1 MKIQRTC
8 KVSLKFI
15 TKEKQRKIKLLIKEY
30 RRVVNLYIKSLWE
43 NKGSLNKETLNRILN
58 TNLSQR
64 YKSQALRQ
72 ALQVVVLTRKSLK
85 SKKKFGT
92 CPHFSGFP
100 VLDSKFITIELGK
113 KSFDL
118 AIKLS
123 TLNKGNRIT
132 LLTKKTKPLNKWLNY
147 PNAKLIQG
155 CQLRDNEIILFIEF
169 DIQEKQI
176 GETLGIDL
184 GINKLI
190 TTSNGEL
197 LGTKF
202 KIIRDKLNRKIQG
215 SKSFRKTQKERTNYI
230 NQQLNLLPWNKL
242 QTLIIEDL
250 KNLKLGKKK
259 NRGKLFRKAL
269 SPWTYSQIIS
279 RIESKAQE
287 NRVCLVRVNPRNTSR
302 RCPECGFI
310 DKENRKNEK
319 FVCLQCSHREDADIV
334 GAKNIL
340 FAGSRRECRVSDAN
354 KDIFI

>member
-1 MKIQRTC
+1 MKTQRTC
-8 KVSLKFI
+8 KVSLKFL

-43 NKGSLNKETLNRILN
+43 DKGSLNKATLDRVQG
-58 TNLSQR
+58 TSLSQR

-85 SKKKFGT
+85 AKKKFGT

-100 VLDSKFITIELGK
+100 ILDSKFITIEDGQQ
-113 KSFDL
+113 SFDL

-123 TLNKGNRIT
+123 TLNKGKRIT
-132 LLTKKTKPLNKWLNY
+132 LLTKKTKPLNKLLNY

-155 CQLRDNEIILFIEF
+155 CQLRENEIILFVEF
-169 DIQEKQI
+169 DVQEKRI
-176 GETLGIDL
+176 GDTLGIDL

-190 TTSNGEL
+190 ATSNGEL

-202 KIIRDKLNRKIQG
+202 KTIRDKLNRKSKG
-215 SKSFRKTQKERTNYI
+215 SKSFKKTQEERTNYI

-242 QTLIIEDL
+242 QKLIIEDL

-259 NRGKLFRKAL
+259 NRGKTFRKAL

-279 RIESKAQE
+279 RIKSKAQE
-287 NRVCLVRVNPRNTSR
+287 NRVCLVLVNPQNTSR

-310 DKENRKNEK
+310 DKENRKNEV

-334 GAKNIL
+334 GARNIL
-340 FAGSRRECRVSDAN
+340 FAGSCRDRRVPDAD